1 MRLDRRALLAA
12 VLPCAGWAVAA
23 LDVRR
28 LGAVGDGI
36 RDDTRGLQ
44 RALDALGP
52 GDVLHFPPGRYVHSE
67 RLVVRTPGVQLLAN
81 GAALHATN
89 PDDQALLLQADGIE
103 VRGFTL
109 TALTQGRRDAP
120 WQSRIA
126 AWRDEYETSGAPP
139 MRGIRITGNRIV
151 EDGPPGSARANSS
164 SSAAIFV
171 HGVHGF
177 EVAGNEI
184 RRSLSDAIQV
194 TGGSRDGRV
203 VGNRVRESGDDMVG
217 IVSYLHGRTRV
228 DAPSLVTTLAARR
241 ERRLVQR
248 ILVADNDLA
257 GNYWG
262 RGITVVGG
270 EDVSIERNRIDAT
283 GHAAAVYLA
292 REQNYATF
300 GVQRVRV
307 RGNRI
312 SRVQTL
318 APAYSVLP
326 PGRRERRTG
335 HAAVELVALLE
346 RAEAAEPALVRALG
360 IGSVEIVG
368 NTIEDVATD
377 GVRIGHRWQAPLAP
391 LGAPVRG
398 VRVQDNRFVRVRG
411 QAIVQQNA
419 ADPQA
424 DIVCTGNWLDGRPA
438 TPAAGCVE
446 SAAVN
451 APRAPR

>member
-1 MRLDRRALLAA
+1 MRLSRRALLAA
-12 VLPCAGWAVAA
+12 ALPSTAWGSVV

-28 LGAVGDGI
+28 LGAVGDGL
-36 RDDTRGLQ
+36 RDDTRALQ
-44 RALDALGP
+44 RAIDALAP
-52 GDVLHFPPGRYVHSE
+52 GDVLHFPPGRYVHGE
-67 RLVVRTPGVQLLAN
+67 RLMIRTPRVQLLAD
-81 GAALHATN
+81 GATLHATN

-109 TALTQGRRDAP
+109 TALTEGRRDAP

-126 AWRDEYETSGAPP
+126 AWRDEYEASGAAP
-139 MRGIRITGNRIV
+139 MRGIRIIGNRIV

-177 EVAGNEI
+177 EVADNEV
-184 RRSLSDAIQV
+184 RRSLSDAIHV
-194 TGGSRDGRV
+194 TGGSRYGRV

-217 IVSYLHGRTRV
+217 IVSYLHGRTRA
-228 DAPSLVTTLAARR
+228 DPPSLVATLAALR

-307 RGNRI
+307 RGNHI
-312 SRVQTL
+312 SHVQTL
-318 APAYSVLP
+318 APSYSVLA

-346 RAEAAEPALVRALG
+346 RAEAAEPALVQALG
-360 IGSVEIVG
+360 IASVEIVD

-391 LGAPVRG
+391 LGAPVR
-398 VRVQDNRFVRVRG
+398 RVLVQGNRFVRVRG
-411 QAIVQQNA
+411 RVLQRQNA

-424 DIVCTGNWLDGRPA
+424 AVVCTGNWLDGRPA
-438 TPAAGCVE
+438 VPAAGCVD
-446 SAAVN
+446 SASVS
-451 APRAPR
+451 APQPPR